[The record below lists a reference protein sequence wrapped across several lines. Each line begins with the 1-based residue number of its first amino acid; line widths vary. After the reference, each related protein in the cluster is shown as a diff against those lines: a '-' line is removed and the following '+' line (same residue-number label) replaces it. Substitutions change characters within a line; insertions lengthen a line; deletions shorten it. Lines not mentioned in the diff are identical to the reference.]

1 MSESKD
7 KYIHELPQTKRGME
21 RCIAFLNIATGLFLE
36 KGYDA
41 VSLNDIIQHAGG
53 SKASIYK
60 FFGNKE
66 GLFKAICDYRRDIW
80 LQNLY
85 LNTKNHE
92 SNLRN
97 FFLTILQNF
106 HYHIIDPKNIQLL
119 RLILERVKND
129 AELAN
134 YLHKKGPQQIIENI
148 KDYLIKATEQGII
161 VCHNPSYSAK
171 ILLGSVWYFEW
182 QMLMGVSEPQ
192 STDDVQKYITYCVDN
207 FLKAHEYKQS
217 F

>member
-66 GLFKAICDYRRDIW
+66 GLFKAICDYRRDIC
-80 LQNLY
+80 LQALY
-85 LNTKNHE
+85 LNTENYE
-92 SNLRN
+92 SDLRK
-97 FFLTILQNF
+97 FFLTILHNF
-106 HYHIIDPKNIQLL
+106 HNHLISPTNVQFL
-119 RLILERVKND
+119 RLILERAKHD

-134 YLHKKGPQQIIENI
+134 YLHDKGIQQIIENI

-161 VCHNPSYSAK
+161 VCHNPTYSAK
-171 ILLGSVWYFEW
+171 ILLGSVWHFEW

-192 STDDVQKYITYCVDN
+192 SADDIQKYITYCVDS